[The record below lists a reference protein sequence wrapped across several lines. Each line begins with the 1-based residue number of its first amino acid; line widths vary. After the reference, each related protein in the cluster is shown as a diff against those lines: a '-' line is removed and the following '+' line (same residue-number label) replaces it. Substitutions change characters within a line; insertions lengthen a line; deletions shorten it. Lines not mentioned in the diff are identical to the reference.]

1 MPKQKNFNI
10 SPSDPATRVKLS
22 RPTQVVKE
30 ENKLLLTK
38 PEEKEEVKRSD
49 FTMSYAKLISKRTH
63 INKEDINKYEGG
75 ETDLLV
81 PEIQKSKTIESKK

>member
-1 MPKQKNFNI
+1 
-10 SPSDPATRVKLS
+10 VKGEK
-22 RPTQVVKE
+22 R
-30 ENKLLLTK
+30 LLLTK

-81 PEIQKSKTIESKK
+81 PEIQNNV